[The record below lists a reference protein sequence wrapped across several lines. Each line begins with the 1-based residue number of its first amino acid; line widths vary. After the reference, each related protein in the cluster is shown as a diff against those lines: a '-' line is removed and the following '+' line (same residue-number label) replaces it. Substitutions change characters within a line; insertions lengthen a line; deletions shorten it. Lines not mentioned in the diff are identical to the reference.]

1 MRRDVR
7 AGLRYRQRDPAAPFD
22 VLAKT
27 AAKSFDAREPDL
39 VGRFKEDLHESLAL
53 RFGDREVRVVA
64 Q

>member
-53 RFGDREVRVVA
+53 ALR
-64 Q
+64 